1 MNIGIDIDG
10 VLTDF
15 SNFRLSRGEELL
27 GQIVNENA
35 YKFKDMFGCFAY
47 KELLFW
53 AHNLDY
59 LKMPPKD
66 GAKELMLEIKNNDD
80 RVLFITKRM
89 HLISKLTK
97 TWLDSNDIYYDHVF
111 HNMFKMYVINKY
123 DIDLMIEDSPI
134 NINIISDYIPVIA
147 MKAIYN
153 EGINKENVYYASDL
167 HEASNIYK
175 TLRKD
180 ILTKKKIKKY

>member
-15 SNFRLSRGEELL
+15 SEFRLSRGEELI
-27 GQIVNENA
+27 GEIVNEQA

-53 AHNLDY
+53 MHNLDY
-59 LKMPPKD
+59 LKLPPKE
-66 GAKELMLEIKNNDD
+66 GAKELMINMKSNDD
-80 RVLFITKRM
+80 KVFFITKRM

-97 TWLDSNDIYYDHVF
+97 NWLDNNDIYFDHIF
-111 HNMFKMYVINKY
+111 HTMFKLHVIQKY

-134 NINIISDYIPVIA
+134 NINYISDYIPVIA

-153 EGINKENVYYASDL
+153 QDIKKDNVYFANDL
-167 HEASNIYK
+167 YEA
-175 TLRKD
+175 KD
-180 ILTKKKIKKY
+180 IYQDIRQKILTRG